1 MGPSFSN
8 TPTTDDTSLY
18 KQNDGK
24 TQSKHRIFEYTD
36 QEHAED
42 LEGLKIGEHG
52 YKYRLLE
59 GRVMPP
65 YVTPNRYAL
74 SRRIETKP
82 TDICFISF
90 PKSGSTWLSYILVLM
105 TENQGTSLRE
115 SLHLGRKQLDVSPQR
130 GGLAMG

>member
-1 MGPSFSN
+1 MP
-8 TPTTDDTSLY
+8 PTTDDTSLY

-24 TQSKHRIFEYTD
+24 TQSKHRVFEYTD

-59 GRVMPP
+59 GRVMPT

-90 PKSGSTWLSYILVLM
+90 PKSGLTWLSYILVLM
-105 TENQGTSLRE
+105 TENKGTSLRE
-115 SLHLGRKQLDVSPQR
+115 
-130 GGLAMG
+130 